1 MQASLYLRSHY
12 SAHASTSQ
20 SPLLTTD
27 VLFDVCDCLPC
38 GGVRRVEVVC
48 KAAFELKHRSS
59 AFPCFVALEI
69 LPRTVI
75 IFYKA
80 EGSIA

>member
-38 GGVRRVEVVC
+38 SGVRRVEVVC

-59 AFPCFVALEI
+59 AFPCFVAFEI
-69 LPRTVI
+69 LPHTVI
-75 IFYKA
+75 IITRPRGA
-80 EGSIA
+80 